1 MPGRAFV
8 VSGGKRASVSAIA
21 GLWRFDERPGVG
33 ADCERMLAAQR
44 IYGPDDGR
52 QWADGPIAMGRRLYR
67 RLPEDI
73 ADRQP
78 LVGRDGRRVLVADVR
93 LDNRDDLTV
102 ALGLPAEASRACDA
116 EILLA
121 CLDRWEEA
129 ALDRIVGDFAFAL
142 WDADR
147 RRLLLARDFLGQ
159 RPLHYHCGTDFFAF
173 ATMAKGLHA
182 LADVPYAADE
192 QAVAELVALL
202 PQSGPRSFFAHV
214 CRVEPGHVVTVTR
227 DGVSSRSY
235 WQPRRPER
243 GDRGPADWVDGV
255 RHHLDEATRSR
266 LRGADGAVA
275 THLSSGFDSSAVTA
289 TAARLLA
296 PGGGQVTAFTS
307 VPSEAA
313 AAAPMPNRIL
323 DEGPLAAATAA
334 LYPDVEHVRVRTG
347 HVSPF
352 DGLDQ
357 AFFLFER
364 PKLNLCNWVWL
375 RAINEG
381 ARDRRLKV
389 LLNASMGDM
398 TFSYFGHQL
407 MPELLRTGRWIRL
420 LREYR
425 GLMREGGMSWR
436 GPAGITFGPYV
447 PARLWNRLTQALQG
461 VRHDVDDY
469 TAINRRCFEAL
480 DLARIAGERKLDFSY
495 RPRKDAFADRVW
507 VLRRTDPGNT
517 VKGTLA
523 GWGVDQRDPTADRR
537 LVEYCL
543 SIPTD
548 RYLVNGV
555 SRAVAREALRDRLP
569 AAVLTEGRRG
579 YQAADWHV
587 GLAAGRPAAAM
598 ELDQLAACQSAA
610 RTLDVGRMKRLLDD
624 LPASGWEKPGQMHAY
639 RLALLRGV
647 AAGHFLR
654 KASGSNG

>member
-1 MPGRAFV
+1 M
-8 VSGGKRASVSAIA
+8 SAIA
-21 GLWRFDERPGVG
+21 GLWQFDGKPGVG
-33 ADCERMLAAQR
+33 AECERMLSAQR

-67 RLPEDI
+67 TLPEDI
-73 ADRQP
+73 SDRQP
-78 LVGRDGRRVLVADVR
+78 LTARDGRLVLVADVR
-93 LDNRDDLTV
+93 LDNRDDLIA
-102 ALGLPAEASRACDA
+102 ALGLPAEVRRACDA

-129 ALDRIVGDFAFAL
+129 ALDRMVGDFAFAL

-159 RPLHYHCGTDFFAF
+159 RPLHYHCGKDFFAF
-173 ATMAKGLHA
+173 ASMAKGLHA
-182 LADVPYAADE
+182 LAEIPYAADE
-192 QAVAELVALL
+192 QTVAELVTLL

-227 DGVSSRSY
+227 EGAASRSY
-235 WQPRRPER
+235 WQPRRPDR
-243 GDRGPADWVDGV
+243 GDRGPADWVEGV
-255 RHHLDEATRSR
+255 RHHLDEATRSM

-275 THLSSGFDSSAVTA
+275 THLSGGFDSSAVTA

-296 PGGGQVTAFTS
+296 PEGGRVTAFTS
-307 VPSEAA
+307 VPSEEAG
-313 AAAPMPNRIL
+313 AAPVPNRFV

-334 LYPDVEHVRVRTG
+334 LYPNVDHVRLRTG
-347 HVSPF
+347 HTSPF

-364 PKLNLCNWVWL
+364 PKLNLCNWVWM
-375 RAINEG
+375 RAINQE

-389 LLNASMGDM
+389 LLHATMGNM
-398 TFSYFGHQL
+398 TFSYFGYEL
-407 MPELLRTGRWIRL
+407 MPELLRSGRWLRL
-420 LREYR
+420 MREYR

-436 GPAGITFGPYV
+436 GPAGITFGPYM
-447 PARLWNRLTQALQG
+447 PAGLWSRLTAALQG
-461 VRHDVDDY
+461 VRHDVHDY
-469 TAINRRCFEAL
+469 TAINPDRFKAMDL
-480 DLARIAGERKLDFSY
+480 DGIAKERNLDFSY

-507 VLRRTDPGNT
+507 VLRRTDPGNVT
-517 VKGTLA
+517 KGTLA
-523 GWGVDQRDPTADRR
+523 GWGLDQRDPTADRR

-548 RYLVNGV
+548 RYLVDGV
-555 SRAVAREALRDRLP
+555 ARAVARTALRDRLP
-569 AAVLTEGRRG
+569 AAVLDERRRG

-587 GLAAGRPAAAM
+587 GLGAGRAAAAA
-598 ELDQLAACQSAA
+598 ELDQLAACDAAA
-610 RTLDVGRMKRLLDD
+610 RTLDVPRMKRLLDE
-624 LPASGWEKPGQMHAY
+624 LPASGWDRPGLMQAY
-639 RLALLRGV
+639 RLALLRGM